1 MSAHRT
7 LSASAELNVLTLSR
21 ACEQESHTLGKH
33 CLNNLRVNVVQY
45 LQRVVLC
52 AVLAGLAS
60 FRRLDD
66 ELGEFVV
73 HPLVPVLCVSE
84 IAGCTVPGRRTAG
97 SATALVGIAAQRDQR
112 GS

>member
-33 CLNNLRVNVVQY
+33 CLNNLRVNVVKY

-60 FRRLDD
+60 FRGLDH

-73 HPLVPVLCVSE
+73 HSLVPFLCVSE
-84 IAGCTVPGRRTAG
+84 ICVSEICTVSAG
-97 SATALVGIAAQRDQR
+97 LAATASVGIAARRERR

>member
-97 SATALVGIAAQRDQR
+97 SPTALVGIAAQRDLR